1 MASNCLAGSRGQ
13 LSFTTIRETSWKH
26 SMCGGSST
34 TTRAIAASTAFRSIS
49 SSTFEEPAM
58 PSTAN
63 IRWFADIS
71 LADRR
76 TVGGKG
82 GSLGE
87 LTRAK
92 VAVPPGFVVT
102 TLSFQRVL
110 AELEKENPIR
120 SRVETLSIHDLKG
133 IRLLS
138 QEIRP
143 RLQNVPL
150 PKDVCAD
157 LVDAHAELCGPDL
170 NCPLAVRSSA
180 TVEDS
185 EEASFAGL
193 QDTYLWVK
201 GAEAIL
207 NYLRACWASLY
218 SVPSISYRRKDGIP
232 EDRVA
237 IAVVVQRMVDAR
249 SAGVMFTRSPL
260 TGDRSV
266 ITIEATW
273 GLGSALVSGEVTP
286 DRWVIA
292 KITPEISVR
301 EISDKHIQH
310 LPAAEGGI
318 THIETREELRRVPCL
333 SDKELIALRD
343 LARKVERHY
352 GQPQDIEWAI
362 NRSGEILVLQSR
374 PETVWSARDQTP
386 VAKPTQNPL
395 LHVMKIFGGRR

>member
-1 MASNCLAGSRGQ
+1 
-13 LSFTTIRETSWKH
+13 
-26 SMCGGSST
+26 
-34 TTRAIAASTAFRSIS
+34 
-49 SSTFEEPAM
+49 M

-102 TLSFQRVL
+102 TLGFQRVL

-143 RLQNVPL
+143 RLKSVPL
-150 PKDVCAD
+150 PNDVCGD

-180 TVEDS
+180 TAEDS
-185 EEASFAGL
+185 DEASFAGL

-232 EDRVA
+232 ENGVA
-237 IAVVVQRMVDAR
+237 IAVVVQKMVDAR

-266 ITIEATW
+266 ITIEASW
-273 GLGSALVSGEVTP
+273 GLGSAVVSGEVTP
-286 DRWVIA
+286 DRFVIG
-292 KITPEISVR
+292 KITSQISVR
-301 EISDKHIQH
+301 EISDKRWQH
-310 LPAAEGGI
+310 VSAESGGI
-318 THIETREELRRVPCL
+318 KHIETPKELRQAPSI
-333 SDKELIALRD
+333 SDQELKAL
-343 LARKVERHY
+343 AEIGRKVERHY
-352 GQPQDIEWAI
+352 GRSQDIEWAI
-362 NRSGEILVLQSR
+362 DPSGEILLLQSR
-374 PETVWSARDQTP
+374 PETVWSAADKAP
-386 VAKPTQNPL
+386 VAKPAENPL
-395 LHVMKIFGGRR
+395 VHVMNIFGGRH